1 MELKV
6 TRTTAQRTVVY
17 IESNELYD
25 LQNKWFEN
33 NQIFKLKIKSKS
45 LRKISFQVNKI
56 IKRILS
62 NELNIDIKKI
72 IYSDKAGCCCGCSPG
87 FIIKNPPI
95 KYERLW
101 IIFNINNFITKQD
114 LIYINQLIN
123 SKKISKILFEDFK
136 QDYANKLKNN

>member
-6 TRTTAQRTVVY
+6 TRTTARRTVVY
-17 IESNELYD
+17 IESNQLYD
-25 LQNKWFEN
+25 LQNQWFEN

-45 LRKISFQVNKI
+45 LRKISFQINKI

-62 NELNIDIKKI
+62 SELNIDIKKI
-72 IYSDKAGCCCGCSPG
+72 IYSDKAGCVCGCSPG

-101 IIFNINNFITKQD
+101 IIFNINNFIKNKD
-114 LIYINQLIN
+114 LIFINKLIN
-123 SKKISKILFEDFK
+123 RKKINKILFEDFK
-136 QDYANKLKNN
+136 QDYSYKLKNN